1 MKYLLSFTL
10 AIISITQ
17 FFGQEDFIQKG
28 ITIEPFVG
36 YSQSTFI
43 DGDIP
48 ESAYLRTYTVG
59 VIGNYFANK
68 TWSIRTGIIK
78 DRMGGSLF
86 GLKYNTPNGTFFLSS
101 AVLEQEFISIPLQ
114 ANWHFSKRKRWNLAF
129 GINYALSIGDKLEFG
144 DQVYSNFIAGALDI
158 GYKFPIGPGNMV
170 IRTSAIVR
178 SENETSIYSTQ
189 RRSSLSIGYALKL

>member
-86 GLKYNTPNGTFFLSS
+86 GLKYNTPNGTLNVYDFECQCT
-101 AVLEQEFISIPLQ
+101 VFINLNFAKSPTP
-114 ANWHFSKRKRWNLAF
+114 SK
-129 GINYALSIGDKLEFG
+129 SKLTRLNAG
-144 DQVYSNFIAGALDI
+144 QVKELNKY
-158 GYKFPIGPGNMV
+158 M
-170 IRTSAIVR
+170 SAIF
-178 SENETSIYSTQ
+178 I
-189 RRSSLSIGYALKL
+189 K